1 MPFLSS
7 RFSSLS
13 DLLRPATNYFSLV
26 FESPGTYLVEGELT
40 EFLTMDVYAWGAGGG
55 DSYGASG
62 GGGAFVKLGG
72 LTPPDG
78 SVLEIAVGS
87 AGTRGGNFMGEYTYG
102 NIYYTAQ
109 LVGRVEWSDF
119 LRQYA
124 VWDGNGDYTWK
135 AYFPVTGLYD
145 IDMSVDDVG
154 IMYIDNVEVHRT
166 GNTAPNIS
174 TTMTLTVN
182 GAGGG
187 GGGHDAG
194 TPGRAGYAG
203 SRVAGT
209 FPMVLGIDTVEIDIG
224 AGGSGGYDGTGPG
237 GQVIEYDSAI
247 ITNSLLGA
255 ASLANSTPSSPGALT
270 FTGWEDDGFWRI
282 NLPWSVNFNQD
293 SYGSVFVGT
302 NSYLTF
308 GAGSTDKTP
317 LNMGLNR
324 ILIGAA
330 DNSCQRIY
338 YGTEGVSPNRTY
350 RIRWEGT
357 NIGAVA
363 TEQYYTAPGTYQWT
377 CPPGVNRVAVA
388 MVGGGGG
395 STHDESGGGGGGGL
409 AWKNDI
415 VVVPGQTY
423 TVVVGAGG
431 SPAPRN
437 TRAGKGGD
445 TTAFGVTAFGGKGTG
460 DPSPGFGG
468 QGGGYANADGGG
480 VGGNGGDGNR
490 RSITDTGQN
499 TGGGGAG
506 GYTGNGGRGGDHNTN
521 NQTAGTGGAG
531 GGGANGGPGEPGG
544 GGGGGTGLFGLGAN
558 GAAGIPGNQSIG
570 GGAGG
575 SGGNRGDSNNG
586 NGGNGGFPGG
596 GAGSDDGPGGRG
608 GHGAL
613 RIVYN
618 FVDTGITRQFPSTN
632 VSTVLQRTGG
642 TLGSPNMIW
651 EAVFYENNRSV
662 FDVQIGTNAR
672 SASDS
677 GLGLYS
683 PGNNNRLATFP
694 AERNIGLRFTRN
706 ITTGNG
712 GGSGEGLTY
721 SFFNLSKVDD
731 PSTVNRRDRT
741 PGGTSNF
748 LRLNGV
754 WESNIA
760 ARTFDRTYNFS
771 IPFTGYY
778 RVSAAVDD
786 FGYVY
791 IDGSEVL
798 YVPNRNTYRQTV
810 YLTAGTHTIR
820 TLGTNVNTEGSF
832 ACVVEKN
839 FSGANGGAPGNRGSS
854 GAGGGGG
861 AATVVR
867 KNSTTFLAVA
877 AGGGGGGG
885 AGNGPAGM
893 ANEGI
898 GNTLTFTAGAGEN
911 KIGDG
916 GGAGGGG
923 GGVQGGLGGRTFG
936 GDHGA
941 YSGEAG
947 TSFAGGL
954 TGGSISAAGA
964 GNAGGAGPGAWSSG
978 RPGGSGSVVI
988 SYVTPTGA
996 QIYEGGTVSRAG
1008 NVITHTFSTS
1018 GQFKPYSNAGYAFV
1032 WSNVANVAA
1041 GWRTVKINAK
1051 NRVNFAGIGGRIRQ
1065 ANTTVQ
1071 VWTTRDEKDPTVNG
1085 TGRSYF
1091 GGPSTFSTEGG
1102 QLPFTEITA
1111 NLWMSGKNAGYSNT
1125 DWEYSITREFYV
1137 SRAASYNISYMV
1149 SRANATPVNSV
1160 SIAVDNA
1167 VLGTSTNVAAN
1178 ANSFTTSLLE
1188 GFHQLQITG
1197 NAGIATGNVF
1207 AALEVDFTSEAG
1219 FNLPIYSL
1227 RTDYV
1232 SRQSLR
1238 AGRGG
1243 PAQRGDGDNDGAFSG
1258 ADGGGASAVR
1268 MNGMYLVIAGGGGG
1282 GGGSGDDYNRQAWQ
1296 AGGGGRGEGNPTA
1309 GDSVGG
1315 AGASPGT
1322 NLTPG
1327 QGVSNGGGGGGGGGL
1342 TGGTGGTGAGR
1353 QVAAVGGQ
1361 GGSSYVNRRVG
1372 TEWQVTAG
1380 SNRVPGGVND
1390 VAYRGDYGYSGNPG
1404 RVVVVFTRRPH
1415 IWQKI
1420 NGQWKRFDNISYKQN
1435 SSRSQRIW
1443 NFDNENF
1450 STGSYLTGLS
1460 SQVRYYTEIANM
1472 SAPLTAAI
1480 GSAVAIFGYN
1490 TLGTGAAAIRTIT
1503 SNTKINL
1510 SAFTHLWF
1518 QVNKGTSANWGEN
1531 PDSGEAVYLQYSLD
1545 GRTWVNIDGIGPGA
1559 VGANVWTT
1567 RIATVPTAARTR
1579 DGVFLRYYQTATYVA
1594 GIDIRDTWAMT
1605 SIVGLTNR
1613 TEAQAANRGFD
1624 LWKGI
1629 SNVWVKI
1636 NGEWKRIYAQAVT
1649 SSTPTPN
1656 RYG

>member
-1 MPFLSS
+1 MLK
-7 RFSSLS
+7 
-13 DLLRPATNYFSLV
+13 PATNFFSLV
-26 FESPGTYLVEGELT
+26 FESPGTYQIEGELT

-78 SVLEIAVGS
+78 SVIEVTVGS
-87 AGTRGGNFMGEYTYG
+87 AGTAGGSAVGAYTYG

-109 LVGRVEWSDF
+109 LTGRVEWGNF

-135 AYFPVTGLYD
+135 SYFPVTGLYD
-145 IDMSVDDVG
+145 IEMSIDDTGV
-154 IMYIDNVEVHRT
+154 MYIDNVEVHRT

-174 TTMTLTVN
+174 TTVSVTVN

-194 TPGRAGYAG
+194 TPGRAGYSG
-203 SRVAGT
+203 TRVTGT
-209 FPMVLGIDTVEIDIG
+209 VDMILGVDTVEVDIG
-224 AGGSGGYDGTGPG
+224 SGGSGGYDGSGPG
-237 GQVIEYDSAI
+237 GQPVEYESAI

-255 ASLANSTPSSPGALT
+255 ASLTASTPSSPGALT
-270 FTGWEDDGFWRI
+270 FSGWEDDGFWRI
-282 NLPWSVNFNQD
+282 NLPWSVNYNQNT
-293 SYGSVFVGT
+293 YGSVFVGT

-308 GAGSTDKTP
+308 GAGSTQKTNL
-317 LNMGLNR
+317 LNMGLDR

-338 YGTEGVSPNRTY
+338 YGIEGSSPNRTY

-357 NIGAVA
+357 NVGAVA

-388 MVGGGGG
+388 MVGAGGGAAQ
-395 STHDESGGGGGGGL
+395 DESGGGGGGGF

-415 VVVPGQTY
+415 AVVPGQTY
-423 TVVVGAGG
+423 TVTVGTGG
-431 SPAPRN
+431 APSGYGQRG
-437 TRAGKGGD
+437 GKGGD

-490 RSITDTGQN
+490 RSIQDTGRN

-506 GYTGNGGRGGDHNTN
+506 GYTGNGGRGADHNVN

-531 GGGANGGPGEPGG
+531 GGGANGGPGEYGG
-544 GGGGGTGLFGLGAN
+544 GGGGGTGLFGLGTS
-558 GAAGIPGNQSIG
+558 GAAGNPGSQSTG

-575 SGGNRGDSNNG
+575 SGGDRGGPNTDSFR
-586 NGGNGGFPGG
+586 GGNGGFPGG

-618 FVDTGITRQFPSTN
+618 FTDAGITRQFPSTN
-632 VSTVLQRTGG
+632 VGTVLQRTGG
-642 TLGSPNMIW
+642 TLGSPNMVW

-662 FDVQIGTNAR
+662 FDVQIGSNAR
-672 SASDS
+672 GATDS
-677 GLGLYS
+677 TLGLYS
-683 PGNNNRLATFP
+683 PGNNNRLASFP
-694 AERNIGLRFTRN
+694 AERNIGLRLTRN

-712 GGSGEGLTY
+712 GGGGTGLTY
-721 SFFNLSKVDD
+721 NFFNLDKVDD
-731 PSTVNRRDRT
+731 PTTVNSRNIL
-741 PGGTSNF
+741 GYSGF
-748 LRLNGV
+748 LRSFGV
-754 WESNIA
+754 WEASNRNA
-760 ARTFDRTYNFS
+760 TTFDRTYNFS

-778 RVSAAVDD
+778 RVRAQVDN

-791 IDGSEVL
+791 IDGTEVL
-798 YVPNRNTYRQTV
+798 YVPNTTQVYSQTV
-810 YLTAGTHTIR
+810 YLTAGTHSIR
-820 TLGTNVNTEGSF
+820 CLGTNTGGPGAF
-832 ACVVEKN
+832 ACVVEKS
-839 FSGANGGAPGNRGSS
+839 FSGANGGAPGQRGSS

-916 GGAGGGG
+916 GGGGGGG

-947 TSFAGGL
+947 TSFATGL
-954 TGGSISAAGA
+954 TSSSITAAGA
-964 GNAGGAGPGAWSSG
+964 GNAGAAGPGAWSSG
-978 RPGGSGSVVI
+978 RTGGAGSVVL

-996 QIYEGGTVSRAG
+996 QIYEGGAITRAG
-1008 NVITHTFSTS
+1008 NVITHTFTTS

-1032 WSNVANVAA
+1032 WSNVANVSA
-1041 GWRTVKINAK
+1041 GWHTIKINAQ
-1051 NRVNFAGIGGRIRQ
+1051 NRINFAGIGARIKQ

-1091 GGPSTFSTEGG
+1091 GGPSTFATEGG
-1102 QLPFTEITA
+1102 QLTLTDPTA
-1111 NLWMSGKNAGYSNT
+1111 NLWMSNRNAGYSNT
-1125 DWEYSITREFYV
+1125 GWEYSITREFFVGRDADYK
-1137 SRAASYNISYMV
+1137 ISYMV
-1149 SRANATPVNSV
+1149 AKDSGDPVSNV
-1160 SIAVDNA
+1160 SIAVDTA
-1167 VLGTSTNVAAN
+1167 ILGTSTNVEAN
-1178 ANSFTTSLLE
+1178 ANSFTTSLVR

-1197 NAGIATGNVF
+1197 NAGAATGNVF
-1207 AALEVDFTSEAG
+1207 AALEVDFVAEAG
-1219 FNLPIYSL
+1219 LNLPIYSL

-1232 SRQSLR
+1232 SRQTMR
-1238 AGRGG
+1238 GGRGG
-1243 PAQRGDGDNDGAFSG
+1243 PANRADGDGDGAFSG
-1258 ADGGGASAVR
+1258 GDGGGASVVR
-1268 MNGMYLVIAGGGGG
+1268 MNGMYLAIAGGGGG
-1282 GGGSGDDYNRQAWQ
+1282 GGGSGDDRNQQSWQ
-1296 AGGGGRGEGNPTA
+1296 AGGGGRGEGNPLS
-1309 GDSVGG
+1309 GDSPGSNG
-1315 AGASPGT
+1315 ATPGT

-1327 QGVSNGGGGGGGGGL
+1327 QSISNGGGGGGGGGL
-1342 TGGTGGTGAGR
+1342 NGGAGGTGAGR

-1361 GGSSYVNRRVG
+1361 GGSSYVNRRAG
-1372 TEWQVTAG
+1372 NEWQITAG
-1380 SNRVPGGVND
+1380 SNRVPGGTAD
-1390 VAYRGDYGYSGNPG
+1390 VSYRGNFGYSGNPG
-1404 RVVVVFTRRPH
+1404 RVVILFTRRPH

-1420 NGQWKRFDNISYKQN
+1420 NGSWKRFDNISYKQN
-1435 SSRSQRIW
+1435 SSRSQRVW

-1450 STGSYLTGLS
+1450 STGSYITGLS
-1460 SQVRYYTEIANM
+1460 SQVRYYTEITGM
-1472 SAPLTAAI
+1472 STPLTAAI
-1480 GSAVAIFGYN
+1480 GSAVVIFGYN
-1490 TLGTGAAAIRTIT
+1490 TLGTGAAAIRSVT

-1510 SAFTHLWF
+1510 SAYTHLWF

-1545 GRTWVNIDGIGPGA
+1545 GKTWVNIDGIGPSA
-1559 VGANVWTT
+1559 VGANIWTT

-1605 SIVGLTNR
+1605 SIVGLANR
-1613 TEAQAANRGFD
+1613 TDAQAANRGFD
-1624 LWKGI
+1624 IWKGI
-1629 SNVWVKI
+1629 ANVWVKI
-1636 NGEWKRIYAQAVT
+1636 NGEWKRIYAQALT